1 MASVYEVSDFRN
13 GLKIEIEGY
22 PYSIVSF
29 QHVKPGKGNAFTRTK
44 LRNLVL
50 GTMLERTFKSGEKFQ
65 AADIE
70 GKEMQYLYKEGSS
83 YNFMDT
89 TNYEQVHIDD
99 DHMGDEKR
107 FLKENTVVNILW
119 YKGKAISVEL
129 PVFMQLAVKN
139 TEPGFKGDT
148 ATGTYKE
155 AELETGA
162 KVQVPLFINVGD
174 VLKIDTRTGEYSER
188 VSVGK

>member
-1 MASVYEVSDFRN
+1 MAGVYEVSDFRN

-65 AADIE
+65 AADLE
-70 GKEMQYLYKEGSS
+70 SMEMQFLYKEGDS
-83 YNFMDT
+83 YNFMNT
-89 TNYEQVHIDD
+89 GTYEQLHIDD
-99 DHMGDEKR
+99 SHMGDEKR

-129 PVFMQLAVKN
+129 PVFMQLQVKQ

-148 ATGTYKE
+148 ATGTYKD

-162 KVQVPLFINVGD
+162 HVQVPLFINQGD
-174 VLKIDTRTGEYSER
+174 VLKIDTRTGEYAER

>member
-1 MASVYEVSDFRN
+1 MAGVYEVSDFRN

-65 AADIE
+65 AADLE
-70 GKEMQYLYKEGSS
+70 SKEMQFLYKEGDSF
-83 YNFMDT
+83 NFMDT
-89 TNYEQVHIDD
+89 TNYEQLHIDKS
-99 DHMGDEKR
+99 HMGDEQQ
-107 FLKENTVVNILW
+107 FLKENTVCNILW

-162 KVQVPLFINVGD
+162 KVQVPLFINIGD

>member
-1 MASVYEVSDFRN
+1 MAGVYEVSDFRN
-13 GLKIEIEGY
+13 GLKIELDGY
-22 PYSIVSF
+22 PFSIISF

-50 GTMLERTFKSGEKFQ
+50 GTTLERTFKSGEKFQ
-65 AADIE
+65 AADLE
-70 GKEMQYLYKEGSS
+70 AKEMQFLYKEGESF
-83 YNFMDT
+83 NFMDT
-89 TNYEQVHIDD
+89 TTYEQVHIDAS
-99 DHMGDEKR
+99 HMGDEQK
-107 FLKENTVVNILW
+107 FLKDNTVVNILW

-148 ATGTYKE
+148 ATGTYKD

-162 KVQVPLFINVGD
+162 HVQVPLFINIGD
-174 VLKIDTRTGEYSER
+174 VLKIDTRTGEYTER